1 MKTFVY
7 KTLFIFVCIF
17 ILFQLT
23 IGAKIKQLN
32 KELTELKS
40 KENIE
45 IIKNKLRDELR
56 NAISKENYLSPDDA
70 KLINEFNEKN
80 IFLEFPISCDLTK
93 TKNELFE
100 YLLNKKID
108 VKNYYYKNCSEEKI
122 YNSYNSICLNSKS
135 ISENIIMLPVHEKI
149 TKDYQQKIVDIIKSF
164 YNK

>member
-17 ILFQLT
+17 LLFQLT
-23 IGAKIKQLN
+23 IGIKLKQLN

-70 KLINEFNEKN
+70 KLINEFINK
-80 IFLEFPISCDLTK
+80 LK
-93 TKNELFE
+93 KELS
-100 YLLNKKID
+100 N
-108 VKNYYYKNCSEEKI
+108 
-122 YNSYNSICLNSKS
+122 
-135 ISENIIMLPVHEKI
+135 
-149 TKDYQQKIVDIIKSF
+149 
-164 YNK
+164 